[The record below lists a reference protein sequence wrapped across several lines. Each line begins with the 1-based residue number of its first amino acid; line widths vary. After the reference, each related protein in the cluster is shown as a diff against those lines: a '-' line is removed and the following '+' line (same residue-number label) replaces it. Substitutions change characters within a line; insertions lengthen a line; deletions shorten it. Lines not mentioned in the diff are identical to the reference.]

1 MDAFVNEK
9 DFALLARDPYTFAV
23 LDRILRGPCELIR
36 SDHQRLIL
44 CHSEAP
50 YPVWLWTPDGLSDA
64 EKERA
69 WDLAA
74 ALRPFSAGYRF
85 NMKYELAEYCIERSR
100 QAGPP
105 VGIAMQ
111 LFAYDCPDPLAPAE
125 PTDGALHCCTQADVQ
140 ETADLLPFFYTEIGD
155 EPPAPARCRAKAQAY
170 IDENAFFFWKNADGR
185 TVACCSYKVNQGLAS
200 VGSVFTLPAYR
211 RRHYAQ
217 HLVYQ
222 VTKKAQTLGFMPM
235 LYTDAN
241 YPASNA
247 CYEKIGYVLRGKLC
261 TVAALRR

>member
-105 VGIAMQ
+105 VGVSPRESPRLSSG
-111 LFAYDCPDPLAPAE
+111 LFSSWTDMGVSMTTRWESHE
-125 PTDGALHCCTQADVQ
+125 PMRLMTGMSL
-140 ETADLLPFFYTEIGD
+140 
-155 EPPAPARCRAKAQAY
+155 
-170 IDENAFFFWKNADGR
+170 
-185 TVACCSYKVNQGLAS
+185 
-200 VGSVFTLPAYR
+200 
-211 RRHYAQ
+211 
-217 HLVYQ
+217 
-222 VTKKAQTLGFMPM
+222 
-235 LYTDAN
+235 
-241 YPASNA
+241 
-247 CYEKIGYVLRGKLC
+247 
-261 TVAALRR
+261 